1 MTEPSGAGWAVAAG
15 PSSRDGA
22 PHFTAGETEAR
33 EGRRLAAGYRGPALR
48 QPLPH
53 SVVLQAEA
61 SAGTAE
67 VVTGAA
73 AVQQAVGAEGGWS
86 GRRGL
91 SSVPPP
97 GPPLPPQ
104 PPGESASP
112 TNSGPERSERVSR
125 SVVSDSATSWTAVCQ
140 APLSKNTGVGCHA
153 LLQRI
158 FPIQGSNPGVLHCS
172 QILYCLSHYGSP
184 NFPLLFL

>member
-1 MTEPSGAGWAVAAG
+1 MGSGSWTLQQGWST
-15 PSSRDGA
+15 PLHSRGDRGQGRQETGSRLHPGA
-22 PHFTAGETEAR
+22 QD
-33 EGRRLAAGYRGPALR
+33 RGPALR

-67 VVTGAA
+67 VITGAA

-86 GRRGL
+86 GRWGL
-91 SSVPPP
+91 SSVPAP